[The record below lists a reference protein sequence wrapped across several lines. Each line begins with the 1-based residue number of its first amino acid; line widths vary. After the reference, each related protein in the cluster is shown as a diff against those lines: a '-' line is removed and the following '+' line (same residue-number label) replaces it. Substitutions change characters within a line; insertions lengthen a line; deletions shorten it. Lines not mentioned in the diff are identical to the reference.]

1 MSAERFPHPTLSRRD
16 GALYIEDV
24 ALASVAER
32 FGTPAY
38 VYSKRAIVEAYRAYT
53 QSLAGIPHQI
63 CYALKANSNLGV
75 IDILSREGA
84 GFDIVSQG
92 ELMRVI
98 AAGADPSKVIFSG
111 VAKTAKEMDFALK
124 QGIGCFNVE
133 SEPEL
138 ERLQSVAKAIGRRA
152 PITFRV
158 NPDVDA
164 KTHPYIST
172 GLKGNKFGVAYNDAH
187 RLYLRA
193 AAMPNIEIIG
203 IECHIGSQLL
213 ELSPYEEALV
223 KLLELTERLEK
234 QGVHFEHIDLGG
246 GLGINYANDD
256 TVELPA
262 FAAMIG
268 KHFAGRKQTLF
279 LEPGRSIVGNSG
291 VLLTNVEYVK
301 TGEAKNF
308 CIVDAG
314 MNDLLRP
321 SLYAAHHEIVNV
333 VAHPHVSDAV
343 FDVVGPVCESGCFL
357 GKERVLRVQEGDTL
371 AVLSAGAYGF
381 VMASNY
387 NTRAKPCEVM
397 IDDKRA
403 TVIREREQI
412 ESLFSNEHRIRD

>member
-1 MSAERFPHPTLSRRD
+1 MSAERFPHPTLSRHE
-16 GALYIEDV
+16 GALFVENV
-24 ALASVAER
+24 ALSSVAER

-38 VYSKRAIVEAYRAYT
+38 VYSKKAIVDAYRAYT
-53 QSLAGIPHQI
+53 DALAAIPHQI

-75 IDILSREGA
+75 IDILAREGA

-98 AAGADPSKVIFSG
+98 AAGADPAKVIFSG

-158 NPDVDA
+158 NPDVDP

-172 GLKGNKFGVAYNDAH
+172 GLKGNKFGVAYSEAE

-223 KLLELTERLEK
+223 KLLALTDRLEK

-246 GLGINYANDD
+246 GLGINYANDE
-256 TVELPA
+256 TVSLPD
-262 FAAMIG
+262 FAAMIA
-268 KHFAGRKQTLF
+268 KHFAGRSQTLF
-279 LEPGRSIVGNSG
+279 LEPGRSIVGNAG
-291 VLLTNVEYVK
+291 LLLTTVEYVK
-301 TGEAKNF
+301 IGEAKNF
-308 CIVDAG
+308 AIVDAG

-321 SLYAAHHEIVNV
+321 SLYQAHHEIVNV
-333 VAHPHVSDAV
+333 IDHIDFPASL

-357 GKERVLRVQEGDTL
+357 GKDRALRVREGDTL

-403 TVIREREQI
+403 TVIREREEI
-412 ESLFSNEHRIRD
+412 ETLFSNEHRTRD

>member
-1 MSAERFPHPTLSRRD
+1 MSAERFPHPTLSRQE
-16 GALYIEDV
+16 GALFVENV

-38 VYSKRAIVEAYRAYT
+38 VYSKKAIVDAYRAYT
-53 QSLAGIPHQI
+53 HALATIPHQI

-75 IDILSREGA
+75 IDVLAREGA

-98 AAGADPSKVIFSG
+98 AAGADPAKVIFSG

-138 ERLQSVAKAIGRRA
+138 ERLQSVAKALGRRA

-158 NPDVDA
+158 NPDVDP

-172 GLKGNKFGVAYNDAH
+172 GLKGNKFGVAYSEAE

-223 KLLELTERLEK
+223 KLLALTDRLEK
-234 QGVHFEHIDLGG
+234 QGIHFEHIDLGG
-246 GLGINYANDD
+246 GLGINYANDE
-256 TVELPA
+256 TVGLPE
-262 FAAMIG
+262 FAAMIA
-268 KHFAGRKQTLF
+268 KHLAGRSQTLF
-279 LEPGRSIVGNSG
+279 LEPGRSIVGNAG
-291 VLLTNVEYVK
+291 LLLTTVEYVK
-301 TGEAKNF
+301 IGEAKNF
-308 CIVDAG
+308 VIVDAG

-321 SLYAAHHEIVNV
+321 SLYQAHHEIVNV
-333 VAHPHVSDAV
+333 IDHVEFPASL

-357 GKERVLRVQEGDTL
+357 GKDRALRVREGDTL

-403 TVIREREQI
+403 TVIREREEI
-412 ESLFSNEHRIRD
+412 EALFSNEHRTRD

>member
-1 MSAERFPHPTLSRRD
+1 MTTERFPCPTLTRRE
-16 GALYIEDV
+16 GTLYLENV
-24 ALASVAER
+24 SLASVAER

-38 VYSKRAIVEAYRAYT
+38 VYSKQAIVDAYRAYT
-53 QSLAGIPHQI
+53 HALAVIPHQI

-75 IDILSREGA
+75 IDILAKEGA

-98 AAGADPSKVIFSG
+98 AAGGDTSKVIFSG

-138 ERLQSVAKAIGRRA
+138 ERLQSVAKAAGMRA

-158 NPDVDA
+158 NPDVNPN
-164 KTHPYIST
+164 THPYIST
-172 GLKGNKFGVAYNDAH
+172 GLKGNKFGVAYKEAE

-203 IECHIGSQLL
+203 IECHIGSQVL
-213 ELSPYEEALV
+213 ELAPYEEALG
-223 KLLELTERLEK
+223 KLLELTDHLEK

-246 GLGINYANDD
+246 GIGIDYAGNE
-256 TVELPA
+256 TVQLHE
-262 FAAMIG
+262 FAQMIARHMG
-268 KHFAGRKQTLF
+268 GRHQTLF
-279 LEPGRSIVGNSG
+279 LEPGRSIVGNAG
-291 VLLTNVEYVK
+291 VLVTNVEYVK

-321 SLYAAHHEIVNV
+321 SLYQAHHEVVNV
-333 VAHPHVSDAV
+333 TDHPHLPAAQ

-357 GKERVLRVQEGDTL
+357 AKERMLRVQQDDLL

-381 VMASNY
+381 TMASNY
-387 NTRAKPCEVM
+387 NTRTRACEVM

-403 TVIREREQI
+403 TVIRERETV
-412 ESLFSNEHRIRD
+412 ESLFAIEHRIRD